1 MASRV
6 AAAFRRRGAAL
17 RVVFFDC
24 FKSTPVDNIELLK
37 YTGADMRRQCAMRL
51 HRSGLTNEDWV
62 VSAVCAYS
70 DFFQFFRSWVADPL
84 RVAAVAPSGD
94 KLARLM
100 TRDILP
106 ADGPVL
112 ELGVGTGVFT
122 RALLARGVREND
134 LTLVEYGSDFMRIL
148 QHRFPRARVLW
159 MDASQLAAH
168 DLFPGAIV
176 GAVVS
181 GLPLLSMP
189 PRKVMAILSGA
200 FRYIRPAGGF
210 YQFTYGPRCPV
221 PRPILDRLGLKA
233 MRVGA
238 TVRNLPPAAVY
249 RITRRPPVAIVRRAP
264 SLDASTA

>member
-1 MASRV
+1 
-6 AAAFRRRGAAL
+6 
-17 RVVFFDC
+17 
-24 FKSTPVDNIELLK
+24 
-37 YTGADMRRQCAMRL
+37 MRRQCVPRQ
-51 HRSGLTNEDWV
+51 HRTRSTNKDQI
-62 VSAVCAYS
+62 VSAACAYS

-94 KLARLM
+94 SLARLM
-100 TRDILP
+100 TQEIHP

-122 RALLARGVREND
+122 RALLARGIREND
-134 LTLVEYGSDFMRIL
+134 LTLVEYGSDFMRVL

-159 MDASQLAAH
+159 MDASQLAAY
-168 DLFPGAIV
+168 DLFAGASV

-189 PRKVMAILSGA
+189 PRKLLSILSGA
-200 FRYIRPAGGF
+200 FSYLRPTGRF

-233 MRVGA
+233 TRIGG

-249 RITRRPPVAIVRRAP
+249 RITRRQPVAIARRAAIP
-264 SLDASTA
+264 AAPTA

>member
-1 MASRV
+1 MCEGPAP
-6 AAAFRRRGAAL
+6 L
-17 RVVFFDC
+17 
-24 FKSTPVDNIELLK
+24 
-37 YTGADMRRQCAMRL
+37 Q
-51 HRSGLTNEDWV
+51 LTNEDQV
-62 VSAVCAYS
+62 VSAACTYS

-84 RVAAVAPSGD
+84 RVAAIAPSGD
-94 KLARLM
+94 SLARLM
-100 TRDILP
+100 TQNIRP

-122 RALLARGVREND
+122 RALLARGVRESD
-134 LTLVEYGSDFMRIL
+134 LTLVEYGSDFIRVL

-159 MDASQLAAH
+159 MDASQLAAY
-168 DLFPGAIV
+168 DLFAGATV

-189 PRKVMAILSGA
+189 PRKVMSILSGA
-200 FRYIRPAGGF
+200 FGYIRSTGSF

-233 MRVGA
+233 ARIGA

-249 RITRRPPVAIVRRAP
+249 RITWRKPIAITRRA
-264 SLDASTA
+264 STLDVPTA